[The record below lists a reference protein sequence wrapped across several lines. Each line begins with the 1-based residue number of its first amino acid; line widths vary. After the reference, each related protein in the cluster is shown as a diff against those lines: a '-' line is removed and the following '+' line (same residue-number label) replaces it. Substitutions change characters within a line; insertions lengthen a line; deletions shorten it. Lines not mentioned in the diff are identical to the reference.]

1 MTKLTQAFGRIGL
14 VIAVLSLAALS
25 ATAQESKVGEK
36 DVPAAVIAAFKA
48 AYPTATIKGYAREKE
63 HGKVFYEIESKDGET
78 GRDVLYNPD
87 GSVAEI
93 EETIVASDLPAGAR
107 QLISS
112 RYPGAVVTKVEKTT
126 EKNASGDKIG
136 YEVVAKQGKKRITLE
151 FDVDGKLKTKAQ

>member
-1 MTKLTQAFGRIGL
+1 MKLTQAFGRIGL
-14 VIAVLSLAALS
+14 VIATVSLAALS
-25 ATAQESKVGEK
+25 TAAQESKVAEK

-48 AYPTATIKGYAREKE
+48 AYPSATIKGYAREKE

-93 EETIVASDLPAGAR
+93 EETIAAGDLPAGA
-107 QLISS
+107 QELIRS
-112 RYPGAVVTKVEKTT
+112 RYPGAVVTKAEKSI

-151 FDVDGKLKTKAQ
+151 FDSDGKLKSKAN